1 MISSRMPVRSAIAL
15 GVMIACFV
23 LILVDRIGVLPGLHP
38 LSLALYEWAVILG
51 GVAILLGVI
60 NVLWV
65 HLGRIQ
71 HGEADWWQ
79 SLVLVVVLLAV
90 LLAGIVN
97 PDGDRSPL
105 LEWVY
110 DAVIAPGYAALYA
123 LIVFFLCAALFHRV
137 RVGRPGGGW
146 VLAGLLLMLLAQT
159 PAARTLLSP
168 TVAAS
173 IAWLSNV
180 PVTATLRGALLGV
193 GLALVVIAL
202 RALFGRRAT

>member
-1 MISSRMPVRSAIAL
+1 MISSRMPIRSAIAL

-23 LILVDRIGVLPGLHP
+23 VILIDRIGVLPGLHP
-38 LSLALYEWAVILG
+38 FALALYEWAVILG
-51 GVAILLGVI
+51 GVAILLGVV

-65 HLGRIQ
+65 HLRRIQ

-110 DAVIAPGYAALYA
+110 DAVIAPGYAALFA
-123 LIVFFLCAALFHRV
+123 LIVFFLGAALFHRV

-146 VLAGLLLMLLAQT
+146 VLVGLLLMLMVQT

-173 IAWLSNV
+173 IGWLSNV

-193 GLALVVIAL
+193 GLALVMIAL